1 MSEILAPD
9 DGWHVPAPLRRA
21 WVAGSVPD
29 EQAWSVEAHLMA
41 CPACRNDVSI
51 EVAASPVEALLEDVQ
66 GRLQVLPP
74 QVPLSSAR
82 PAQRVRA
89 LLGLRQVG
97 LAWGLVILALL
108 AGATALDL
116 LSRTDLVGATNPV
129 GALAWFAAGGSWV
142 AAVAPVLPVLG
153 VALAW
158 GPGLDPAHE
167 IAAATPVAGLRLVLW
182 RTTGVLLTAFPAA
195 LMVQVF
201 VALTRPAGIGTLHL
215 TGWLLPSLGLTLLT
229 LAAGS
234 LVGTAPA
241 AAAVAAAWSLGALA
255 PLAAGTTPLLFT
267 AVSPP
272 LWAVCATA
280 GAGVLVLRHDRLG
293 RLLAPV
299 PFGGPA

>member
-51 EVAASPVEALLEDVQ
+51 EVAASPIEALIEDVR
-66 GRLQVLPP
+66 GRLHALPS
-74 QVPLSSAR
+74 QAPLR
-82 PAQRVRA
+82 PAHPARRVRA

-97 LAWGLVILALL
+97 LAWGLVLLTFL
-108 AGATALDL
+108 AGATVLDL

-167 IAAATPVAGLRLVLW
+167 IVAATPVAGLRLVLW

-201 VALTRPAGIGTLHL
+201 VALIRPAGVGSLHL
-215 TGWLLPSLGLTLLT
+215 TGWILPSLGLTLLT

-241 AAAVAAAWSLGALA
+241 AAAVTAVWFLGALA
-255 PLAAGTTPLLFT
+255 PLGAGTTPLLL
-267 AVSPP
+267 AAIPSR
-272 LWAVCATA
+272 LWAVCAAA

-293 RLLAPV
+293 RLLIPV
-299 PFGGPA
+299 SFGGPA